1 MAMEDRMK
9 KEWKTE
15 NEDGSV
21 TVRTCGWS
29 PPGDHPVGCGMK
41 LTVKGGKLIDV
52 EGDEEHP
59 ITNGRLCVRCL
70 TLPEYVHHPSRITT
84 PMKRKLED
92 RGKNKWTKI
101 SWDEAWDI
109 IVPKIK
115 EYKEKHGAE
124 SIIVFGG
131 TGRQACLYYYP
142 LGFASIGTPNVCYPL
157 SGWSCYGPRCAITDY
172 ILGAGY
178 PEIDYAGYF
187 EKRFDDPG
195 FKLPELIVEWG
206 KNALYS
212 NPDGFF
218 GHALI
223 DMMKRGTQM
232 IHIDPRMTWLGT
244 RCAEVCQLRPGT
256 DSALALA
263 FLNVIINEELYDK
276 DFTENWCYGFE
287 ELQERVQEYPPAV
300 VAGITWVPEDQII
313 RCARMIAKAKP
324 CSIQWGLATD
334 ENPNGVQMGHAILSL
349 AAITGNLDTPGGIT
363 LGPPAALL
371 GKWRVE
377 TRRNLSD
384 ELWDKRI
391 GAKEWPALS
400 TALATT
406 HPDETLDTL
415 ESGKPYRLRMGWFN
429 SSNFITPTCAVQCD
443 RWYHALKTLEFNVV
457 QDCFMTPTA
466 MAFGDVFLP
475 LPTFAEHNGVVI
487 THFGRNSVTLGPIN
501 QALRVGDT
509 RSDIEV
515 CIELGKKLH
524 PDMWECEDVEDFFT
538 QQLQPELGVD
548 FNGLREMGVYTPK
561 YTYKKYEKGLLRGDG
576 EPGFNTVTGLV
587 ELSSTLFEAWGDDA
601 LPYFKEPPYSPIST
615 PELWK
620 EYPLVLTTGARKVTS
635 FHSEHRQ
642 IATLREIDPDPVVE
656 LHPDTAADLGIK
668 ENDWV
673 LLENMFGKAKLRAKV
688 TPTIHPKVVHAT
700 HGWWFPEQDGEEPN
714 LFGVWQSNV
723 NNMVPHKHIG
733 KLGFGAP
740 LKQMICK
747 ASRLQNFDDVV
758 ITA

>member
-1 MAMEDRMK
+1 
-9 KEWKTE
+9 
-15 NEDGSV
+15 
-21 TVRTCGWS
+21 
-29 PPGDHPVGCGMK
+29 MK

-70 TLPEYVHHPSRITT
+70 TLPEYVHHPSRITS
-84 PMKRKLED
+84 PMKRKMED

-115 EYKEKHGAE
+115 EFKEKHGAE

-187 EKRFDDPG
+187 EKRYDDPG

-287 ELQERVQEYPPAV
+287 ELQERVQEYPPSV

-313 RCARMIAKAKP
+313 RCARMIANAKP
-324 CSIQWGLATD
+324 CAIQWGLATD

-415 ESGKPYRLRMGWFN
+415 ESGKPYRL
-429 SSNFITPTCAVQCD
+429 
-443 RWYHALKTLEFNVV
+443 
-457 QDCFMTPTA
+457 
-466 MAFGDVFLP
+466 
-475 LPTFAEHNGVVI
+475 
-487 THFGRNSVTLGPIN
+487 
-501 QALRVGDT
+501 
-509 RSDIEV
+509 
-515 CIELGKKLH
+515 
-524 PDMWECEDVEDFFT
+524 
-538 QQLQPELGVD
+538 
-548 FNGLREMGVYTPK
+548 
-561 YTYKKYEKGLLRGDG
+561 
-576 EPGFNTVTGLV
+576 
-587 ELSSTLFEAWGDDA
+587 
-601 LPYFKEPPYSPIST
+601 
-615 PELWK
+615 
-620 EYPLVLTTGARKVTS
+620 
-635 FHSEHRQ
+635 
-642 IATLREIDPDPVVE
+642 
-656 LHPDTAADLGIK
+656 
-668 ENDWV
+668 
-673 LLENMFGKAKLRAKV
+673 
-688 TPTIHPKVVHAT
+688 
-700 HGWWFPEQDGEEPN
+700 
-714 LFGVWQSNV
+714 
-723 NNMVPHKHIG
+723 
-733 KLGFGAP
+733 
-740 LKQMICK
+740 
-747 ASRLQNFDDVV
+747 
-758 ITA
+758 

>member
-1 MAMEDRMK
+1 MK

-41 LTVKGGKLIDV
+41 LTVKGGRLIDV

-70 TLPEYVHHPSRITT
+70 SLPEYVHHPSRITT
-84 PMKRKLED
+84 PMKRAPED
-92 RGKNKWTKI
+92 RGKDRWTKI

-115 EYKEKHGAE
+115 DLKEKHGAE

-178 PEIDYAGYF
+178 PEVDYAGYYPD
-187 EKRFDDPG
+187 RFDNPNY
-195 FKLPELIVEWG
+195 KLPEIFVEWG

-218 GHALI
+218 GHAI
-223 DMMKRGTQM
+223 VDMMKRGTKV

-244 RCAEVCQLRPGT
+244 RSEHVCQLRPGT
-256 DSALALA
+256 DTALALG
-263 FLNVIINEELYDK
+263 FINVIVNEELYDK
-276 DFTENWCYGFE
+276 DFVENWTYGFE
-287 ELQERVQEYPPAV
+287 ELKERAQEYPPAK
-300 VAGITWVPEDQII
+300 VAEITWVPEQTII
-313 RCARMIAKAKP
+313 DCARKIANAKP
-324 CSIQWGLATD
+324 ATIQWGLATD
-334 ENPNGVQMGHAILSL
+334 ENPNGVQMGHAILSI
-349 AAITGNLDTPGGIT
+349 AAITGNLDIPGGIT

-371 GKWRVE
+371 GKWRME
-377 TRRNLSD
+377 TRSNLSD

-391 GAKEWPALS
+391 GAKEWPALG

-429 SSNFITPTCAVQCD
+429 SSNFITPTNSAQPD
-443 RWYHALKTLEFNVV
+443 RWYRALKSLEFNVV

-487 THFGRNSVTLGPIN
+487 THFGRNAVVLGAIN
-501 QALRVGDT
+501 EALRVGDT

-524 PDMWECEDVEDFFT
+524 PDMWPFKDVKDFFS
-538 QQLQPELGVD
+538 QQLEPELGVD
-548 FNGLREMGVYTPK
+548 FDGLSEMGVYQPK
-561 YTYKKYEKGLLRGDG
+561 YTYKKYEKGMLRGDG
-576 EPGFNTVTGLV
+576 EPGFNTVTGMV
-587 ELSSTLFEAWGDDA
+587 ELTSTLFEAWGDDA
-601 LPYFKEPPYSPIST
+601 LPYFKEPPYSPVST

-620 EYPLVLTTGARKVTS
+620 EYPLILTTGARKVSS

-642 IATLREIDPDPVVE
+642 IATLREIDPDPEVE
-656 LHPDTAADLGIK
+656 LHPDTAADLGI
-668 ENDWV
+668 NHGDWV

-700 HGWWFPEQDGEEPN
+700 HGWWFPEKDGEEPN
-714 LFGVWQSNV
+714 LFGVWQSNI
-723 NNMVPHKHIG
+723 NTMVPHKHIG

-740 LKQMICK
+740 FKQMICR
-747 ASRLQNFDDVV
+747 ASRLQNFDDVE
-758 ITA
+758 ITV

>member
-1 MAMEDRMK
+1 MQKA
-9 KEWKTE
+9 WKVQ
-15 NEDGSV
+15 NEDGSY

-29 PPGDHPVGCGMK
+29 PPGDHPVACGMK
-41 LTVKGGKLIDV
+41 LTVKGGKLVGV

-59 ITNGRLCVRCL
+59 ITQGRLCVRCL
-70 TLPEYVHHPSRITT
+70 SLPEYVHHPSRITT
-84 PMKRKLED
+84 PMKRAPED
-92 RGKNKWTKI
+92 RGKDRWTKI

-115 EYKEKHGAE
+115 EMKAKHGAE

-187 EKRFDDPG
+187 KDRFDNPN
-195 FKLPELIVEWG
+195 FVLPKYIVEWG
-206 KNALYS
+206 KMALYS

-223 DMMKRGTQM
+223 DMMKRGTKM
-232 IHIDPRMTWLGT
+232 ICVDPRMTWLGT
-244 RCAEVCQLRPGT
+244 RSEHVCQLRPGT
-256 DSALALA
+256 DTALALG
-263 FLNVIINEELYDK
+263 FINVIINEKLYDK
-276 DFTENWCYGFE
+276 EFVEKWTYGFDD
-287 ELQERVQEYPPAV
+287 LKQRVQEYSPQN
-300 VAGITWVPEDQII
+300 VADITWVDKDTIVTV
-313 RCARMIAKAKP
+313 ARKIATAKP
-324 CSIQWGLATD
+324 VSIQWGLATD
-334 ENPNGVQMGHAILSL
+334 ENPNGVQMGHAILSI
-349 AAITGNLDTPGGIT
+349 AAITGNLDVPGGIT

-371 GKWRVE
+371 GKWRME
-377 TRRNLSD
+377 TRANLPD
-384 ELWDKRI
+384 ELWEKRI

-415 ESGKPYRLRMGWFN
+415 ETGKPYRLHMGWFN
-429 SSNFITPTCAVQCD
+429 SSNFITPTCSVQPD
-443 RWYHALKTLEFNVV
+443 RWYRALKSLEFNVI

-466 MAFGDVFLP
+466 MALGDVFLP
-475 LPTFAEHNGVVI
+475 LPTFAEHDGVVV
-487 THFGRNSVTLGPIN
+487 THFGRNSVVLGAIN
-501 QALRVGDT
+501 EALRVGDT

-515 CIELGKKLH
+515 CIELGKRLYPEAWPYK
-524 PDMWECEDVEDFFT
+524 DVKDFFS
-538 QQLQPELGVD
+538 QQLKPELGVD
-548 FNGLREMGVYTPK
+548 FEGLSEMGVYQPK
-561 YTYKKYEKGLLRGDG
+561 YIYKKYEKGLLRGDG
-576 EPGFNTVTGLV
+576 EPGFNTVTGMV
-587 ELSSTLFEAWGDDA
+587 ELSSTLFEAWGDDP
-601 LPYFKEPPYSPIST
+601 LPYYKEPPYSPVST
-615 PELWK
+615 PELFK
-620 EYPLVLTTGARKVTS
+620 EYPLILTTGARKLTS

-642 IATLREIDPDPVVE
+642 LSTLREIDPGPVLE
-656 LHPDTAADLGIK
+656 IHPETAETLNIK

-673 LLENMFGKAKLRAKV
+673 LIENMFGKAKLRAHL
-688 TPTIHPKVVHAT
+688 TPCIHRKVVHAT
-700 HGWWFPEQDGEEPN
+700 HGWWYPETPGEEPN

-723 NNMVPHKHIG
+723 NMLVPHKHIG

-747 ASRLQNFDDVV
+747 ATRLDHFDDVV
-758 ITA
+758 ITV